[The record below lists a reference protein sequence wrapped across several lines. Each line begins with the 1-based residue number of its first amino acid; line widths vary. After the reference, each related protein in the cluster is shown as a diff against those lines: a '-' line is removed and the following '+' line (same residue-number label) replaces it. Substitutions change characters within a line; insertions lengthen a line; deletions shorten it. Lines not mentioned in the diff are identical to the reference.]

1 MNNIPASLQL
11 SSPATP
17 TSAMPREALKQGVF
31 DYLLKPV
38 TPETLSDALGRVR
51 VQLQKYYE
59 LYEDAGLAKRGAEEI
74 IDYAVLYMREHY
86 MDEIDLGQLASEI
99 GFTSAYL
106 TKLFNRFK
114 GETPLKYLTDIRIHE
129 AKRLLLDTTL
139 TISQVGMSVG
149 YPDDSHFSKIFRKY
163 TGQNPTSY
171 RKQNREGGREQD

>member
-1 MNNIPASLQL
+1 
-11 SSPATP
+11 
-17 TSAMPREALKQGVF
+17 
-31 DYLLKPV
+31 
-38 TPETLSDALGRVR
+38 
-51 VQLQKYYE
+51 
-59 LYEDAGLAKRGAEEI
+59 
-74 IDYAVLYMREHY
+74 

-149 YPDDSHFSKIFRKY
+149 YPDQFHFSKIFRKY